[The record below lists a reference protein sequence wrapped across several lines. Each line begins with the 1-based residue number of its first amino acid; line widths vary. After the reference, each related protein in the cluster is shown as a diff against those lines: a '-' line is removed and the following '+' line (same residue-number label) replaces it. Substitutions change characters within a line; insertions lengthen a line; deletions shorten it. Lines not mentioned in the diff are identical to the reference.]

1 MNSLSDSS
9 LASSVSMPLI
19 SVRKISKKY
28 KTSRGSLEV
37 LSNVSFDVYE
47 GEFFSIIGRSG
58 AGKSTLLRILGT
70 LEKPDS
76 GNVLLNGKDISR
88 AKGRELLTLR
98 RKEIGFIFQ
107 QHNLIPVLTAF
118 QNIELPML
126 LTGMPKKE
134 REKRVHEL
142 LEKVELS
149 NRAHHVPTELSGGE
163 QQRVAIA
170 RALANRP
177 RIILADEPTADLDEM
192 STNVILSLLR
202 NISDTENQ
210 TLIMITHDMKVA
222 KQADTIVKIEDG
234 TLHPIKVER
243 PLTLI

>member
-1 MNSLSDSS
+1 M
-9 LASSVSMPLI
+9 SMPLI
-19 SVRKISKKY
+19 SVKKLSKKY
-28 KTSRGSLEV
+28 ETSRGSLEV
-37 LSNVSFDVYE
+37 LKDVSFDVYE

-76 GNVLLNGKDISR
+76 GTVLLNGKSITK
-88 AKGRELLTLR
+88 AKGKELLNLR

-118 QNIELPML
+118 QNVELPML
-126 LTGMPKKE
+126 LTGIPKKE
-134 REKRVHEL
+134 REERVSGL

-149 NRAHHVPTELSGGE
+149 DRAHHIPAELSGGE

-177 RIILADEPTADLDEM
+177 RIILADEPTADLDEI

-202 NISDTENQ
+202 DISDTENQ

-222 KQADTIVKIEDG
+222 KQADTIVKIENG
-234 TLHPIKVER
+234 TLHPIKLER

>member
-1 MNSLSDSS
+1 MD
-9 LASSVSMPLI
+9 MPLI

-28 KTSRGSLEV
+28 ETSRGELEV
-37 LSNVSFDVYE
+37 LNNVSFDVYE
-47 GEFFSIIGRSG
+47 GEFFGIIGRSG

-70 LEKPDS
+70 LEKPES
-76 GNVLLNGKDISR
+76 GNVLLNGQDITK
-88 AKGRELLTLR
+88 AKGKELLNIR
-98 RKEIGFIFQ
+98 RREIGFIFQ

-118 QNIELPML
+118 QNVELPML
-126 LTGMPKKE
+126 LTGIPKNE
-134 REKRVHEL
+134 REERVYEL

-149 NRAHHVPTELSGGE
+149 DRAYHVPAELSGGE

-177 RIILADEPTADLDEM
+177 RIILADEPTADLDEI

-202 NISDTENQ
+202 DISDTENQ

-222 KQADTIVKIEDG
+222 KQADTIVKIENG
-234 TLHPIKVER
+234 ALHPIKLER
-243 PLTLI
+243 PLTLT